1 MPFVRAFLAA
11 ASGLL
16 ALVLGLGIV
25 LQPLKGDLTRL
36 GRLSERSWGWNASTP
51 ALALHANAHRADARL
66 LVVGDSFSAGNAWQ
80 SVVERDGGLPVVSYH
95 WDDLGTA
102 DCLRDAVLALK
113 QRHPLARQVVVQV
126 IERAFMDRFGDKP
139 GRLRACKPELASSII
154 IEPRDFPTRRAT
166 FQFDRLAPDPAYLLH
181 AARAEFA
188 ATTSLHALGPV
199 VVAPLSRAG
208 LFSNRRSAE
217 LLYYREDL
225 AKPKWPVDQI
235 NAALLGIRRLS
246 DDLAGQGL
254 ALTVMVVPDKSTAY
268 SAYMTEPAPLAPVDL
283 WDGLDRAGVSSV
295 NLRAVF
301 AGELPASVDFYWPN
315 DTHVGVVGYLSMG
328 RAVIRHLHLSPSGKQ
343 S

>member
-36 GRLSERSWGWNASTP
+36 GRLSERWGLECEHP
-51 ALALHANAHRADARL
+51 RA
-66 LVVGDSFSAGNAWQ
+66 G
-80 SVVERDGGLPVVSYH
+80 
-95 WDDLGTA
+95 
-102 DCLRDAVLALK
+102 
-113 QRHPLARQVVVQV
+113 LARQ
-126 IERAFMDRFGDKP
+126 
-139 GRLRACKPELASSII
+139 CLAI
-154 IEPRDFPTRRAT
+154 
-166 FQFDRLAPDPAYLLH
+166 
-181 AARAEFA
+181 
-188 ATTSLHALGPV
+188 G
-199 VVAPLSRAG
+199 G
-208 LFSNRRSAE
+208 G
-217 LLYYREDL
+217 
-225 AKPKWPVDQI
+225 KWPVDQI
-235 NAALLGIRRLS
+235 NAALQGIRRLS

-254 ALTVMVVPDKSTAY
+254 ALTVMVVPDKFTAT
-268 SAYMTEPAPLAPVDL
+268 SAYMTEAAPLAPVDL

-315 DTHVGVVGYLSMG
+315 DTHVGVVGDLSMG